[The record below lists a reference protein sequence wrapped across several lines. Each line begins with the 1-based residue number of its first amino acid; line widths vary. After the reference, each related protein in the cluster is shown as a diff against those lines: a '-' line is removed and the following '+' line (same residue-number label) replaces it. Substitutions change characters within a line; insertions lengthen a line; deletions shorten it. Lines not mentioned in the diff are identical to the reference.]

1 MAEETKKKEVIDAL
15 KLMKAVVPL
24 INEKWVD
31 PQKILQI
38 CEEFTRASSMQLEDA
53 VEIKILFLTGLLNE
67 VIKPIPLRLYRDPET
82 RENLIETVQEIINN
96 LVEQE
101 EELYADDEFEE
112 FEEDEQGDK

>member
-1 MAEETKKKEVIDAL
+1 MADETKKQEVIDAI

-38 CEEFTRASSMQLEDA
+38 CEEFTGASKMHLEDA

-67 VIKPIPLRLYRDPET
+67 VIKPIPLRLYGDPET

-101 EELYADDEFEE
+101 EELYDDEE
-112 FEEDEQGDK
+112 FEEDEQGDE